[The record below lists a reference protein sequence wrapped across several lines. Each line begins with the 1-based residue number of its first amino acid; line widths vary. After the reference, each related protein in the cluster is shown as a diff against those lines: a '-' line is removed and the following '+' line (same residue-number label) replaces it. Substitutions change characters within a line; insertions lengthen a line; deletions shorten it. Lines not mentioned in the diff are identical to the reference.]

1 MESGITEPGGKGDEP
16 VDEKRQIVLVGVAQ
30 RAVHLDGF
38 PADAPGELAG
48 TGLGPARQQGPPAR
62 FGIVV
67 HLAQHLLHGGP
78 RDLQMNEEIDGTVL
92 QRLETADRP
101 PELFARPEMGHRHL
115 EGGSGRADHFHRRK
129 GGRVI
134 QCPGQRRRHPRAAGE
149 HRIRRHRHR
158 LEPQF
163 GEKAAVGAPSMLD
176 DQPFGIGR
184 QTTEDHLLRLAGDD
198 QKRVG
203 QIGAQ
208 DPALA
213 AAEDAFLEEGASRSK
228 VVLAALLPGEDRHR
242 LAGRQAGEELAGSG
256 GAGGRQQPTGQDRTR
271 DEGLGHHPPPHRL
284 GDRAGRERTEPGT
297 PHLFRQHQAE
307 QTGLGHPLPDRAIRR
322 RLSAAAPP
330 GAASAP
336 GPVEQAD
343 GGLAEQRPF
352 LFGNPF
358 AHPSA
363 ALPPGRPVSPYRPP
377 GRPQLYAVPRLCPES
392 PGPESPGLE
401 SPAASWQARRRR
413 GPPGRRAMER
423 GRRTARD
430 SGHADI
436 VWRPDPEAM
445 RETAL
450 HRFMDAHGIADY
462 EALLARADRDPEW
475 FHAAVFD
482 FFDLRLSRSW
492 DRILDVSAGIEHARW
507 CVGAE
512 TNITLST
519 LARHRDTDRR
529 HRPALR
535 FLGQEGER
543 RELSYAELDA
553 EVARVAGG
561 LRRLG
566 LGPGDRIA
574 LFLPMVPEAVVA
586 MHAIFR
592 IGAVAVPL
600 FSGFGPEAV
609 RTRLADAGAAAVFTA
624 GAMMRRGRR
633 VPLLET
639 LEAATRGLDRLRHVI
654 LVDGGFRHDRGLP
667 VTAMAE
673 LDGSEE
679 ERRIEILAADSPLL
693 LVYTS
698 GTTGRPKG
706 SVQTHCGFMV
716 KTCIDFGL
724 CFDFRPGDGLFWM
737 SDIGWVVGPILFT
750 MPLLLGGTVLIADGT
765 PDHPGPDRYW
775 RLVEDL
781 GTTHLG
787 IAPTI
792 VRSYMRLADGGGID
806 AVPFSRLRAVVS
818 TGEPWTEA
826 AWHWAFERICRRRI
840 PILNYAGG
848 TEMAGGILAGT
859 TITPLKPLSF
869 GGPIPGMGA
878 DIADATGRS
887 LPPGEKGELVL
898 RRPSISL
905 TRGLWRDEQR
915 YLETYWRQ
923 IPGCWRHGDLAARDE
938 DGFWYLF
945 GRSDDTI
952 KLAGKRT
959 GPSEIEA
966 ILTSTGEV
974 TEAAAVGVPDPLKGE
989 ALLCFVVPRP
999 GVEAGPALLARLAD
1013 AVTRGMGAAFRPKHV
1028 FAVTD
1033 LPRTRNM
1040 KIMRRAVR
1048 AVWLG
1053 EPPGDLSSLVNPEA
1067 LEEIRELGARGRE
1080 TPEEEMR

>member
-1 MESGITEPGGKGDEP
+1 MEGGIAEPGRKGDEP

-38 PADAPGELAG
+38 PADPSGELAG
-48 TGLGPARQQGPPAR
+48 TGLGPARQQGTATR
-62 FGIVV
+62 FGIPV

-78 RDLQMNEEIDGTVL
+78 CDLQMDEEIDGTVL
-92 QRLETADRP
+92 QRLEAADRP
-101 PELFARPEMGHRHL
+101 PELFARSEMGQRHL
-115 EGGSGRADHFHRRK
+115 EGGSGGADHFRRRD

-134 QCPGQRRRHPRAAGE
+134 QGPGQPPRHLRAAGE
-149 HRIRRHRHR
+149 YRVRRHRHG

-163 GEKAAVGAPSMLD
+163 RKKAAVGARSMLD
-176 DQPFGIGR
+176 DQPFGIGG
-184 QTTEDHLLRLAGDD
+184 QTAEDYLLRLAGDE
-198 QKRVG
+198 QQRVG

-213 AAEDAFLEEGASRSK
+213 AAEDVLLEEGVARSK
-228 VVLAALLPGEDRHR
+228 LVLAALLPGEDRHR
-242 LAGRQAGEELAGSG
+242 LAGHQAGEELTGRC
-256 GAGGRQQPTGQDRTR
+256 GADGRQQPAGQHRAR
-271 DEGLGHHPPPHRL
+271 DERLGHHPPPHRL
-284 GDRAGRERTEPGT
+284 GDRAGGERTEPGT
-297 PHLFRQHQAE
+297 AHLFRQHQAE
-307 QTGLGHPLPDRAIRR
+307 QAGLGHLLPDRPVRR
-322 RLSAAAPP
+322 RLPSAPP
-330 GAASAP
+330 SGAAGAP

-352 LFGNPF
+352 LFFHPF
-358 AHPSA
+358 RHPSA
-363 ALPPGRPVSPYRPP
+363 ALPRADRHPPRRHPGRR
-377 GRPQLYAVPRLCPES
+377 QLYAVPRLC
-392 PGPESPGLE
+392 PESPGLE
-401 SPAASWQARRRR
+401 SPAASWQAHRIA
-413 GPPGRRAMER
+413 GPQGRRAMQQ

-430 SGHADI
+430 AGHPDI

-445 RETAL
+445 RDTAL
-450 HRFMDAHGIADY
+450 LRFMDAQDIADY
-462 EALLARADRDPEW
+462 EALVGRADRDPEW
-475 FHAAVFD
+475 FHAAIFD
-482 FFDLRLSRSW
+482 FFDLRLTRSW

-507 CVGAE
+507 CIGAE

-519 LARHRDTDRR
+519 LARHRDTDRW

-535 FLGQEGER
+535 FRGQEGER

-566 LGPGDRIA
+566 LGRGDRIA

-586 MHAIFR
+586 LHAIFR

-609 RTRLADAGAAAVFTA
+609 RTRLVDAGAAAVFTA
-624 GAMMRRGRR
+624 GAMTRRGRR

-639 LEAATRGLDRLRHVI
+639 LEAAARGLDRLRHVI
-654 LVDGGFRHDRGLP
+654 LVDDGFRDDRGIP

-750 MPLLLGGTVLIADGT
+750 VPLLLGATVLIADGT

-792 VRSYMRLADGGGID
+792 VRGYMRLADGGGID
-806 AVPFSRLRAVVS
+806 AMSFSRLRAVVS
-818 TGEPWTEA
+818 TGEPWTET
-826 AWHWAFERICRRRI
+826 AWHWAFERICRRRV

-859 TITPLKPLSF
+859 MITPLKPLSF
-869 GGPIPGMGA
+869 GGAIPGMSA

-905 TRGLWRDEQR
+905 TRGLWRDEER

-945 GRSDDTI
+945 GCSDDTI

-989 ALLCFVVPRP
+989 ALLCFVVLRP

-1048 AVWLG
+1048 AAWLG
-1053 EPPGDLSSLVNPEA
+1053 EPPGDLSSLVDPGV
-1067 LEEIRELGARGRE
+1067 LEEIRALGERAR
-1080 TPEEEMR
+1080 EMREAMR